1 MKRLDCNGKSGKP
14 CAKEKQIIVSLI
26 GSLLVLGL
34 YSLYV
39 YRNYIMTNPGIIND
53 FSFWG
58 KAFIILIPVA
68 VIAQIIIHIIFI
80 IINKIVADEDFV
92 DLSDERDKLIELKTI
107 RISHWIFLTGFML
120 AMGSQA
126 LKMEPWVMFII
137 LIFSGFAAS
146 IISEIVKIFFYRRG
160 Y

>member
-1 MKRLDCNGKSGKP
+1 MKKFDCNSKSGKP
-14 CAKEKQIIVSLI
+14 CDKEKQIIVSLI
-26 GSLLVLGL
+26 GSILVLGF
-34 YSLYV
+34 YSLYI
-39 YRNYIMTNPGIIND
+39 YRKYIVADPDIIND

-68 VIAQIIIHIIFI
+68 VVAQIIIHIIFI
-80 IINKIVADEDFV
+80 IINKIVANEDFV

-126 LKMEPWVMFII
+126 LKMDPWVMFIV

-146 IISEIVKIFFYRRG
+146 FISEIAKIFFYRRG